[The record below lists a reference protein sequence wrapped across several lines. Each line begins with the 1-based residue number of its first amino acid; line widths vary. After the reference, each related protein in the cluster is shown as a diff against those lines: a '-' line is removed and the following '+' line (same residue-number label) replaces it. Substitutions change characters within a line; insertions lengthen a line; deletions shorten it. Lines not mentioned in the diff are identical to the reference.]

1 MKLSEQ
7 KTSGFYNILHNYQ
20 LTYFRYSD
28 HSILIEWP
36 AQIAIAILDDL
47 LLFKKSIETNGNQS
61 ILHVVSAYHS
71 LLVIYT
77 SEIIAYDERV
87 ADLKDLYQECSS
99 VEKQPRRLW
108 KIPVCYDP
116 LFGIDLAEISEVKN
130 TSVTKLIRWHSD
142 VVYRVYFIGFLPGFL
157 YLGGLD
163 PHLAM
168 PRKKSPRQHI
178 EKGAVAIGGEQ
189 TGVYPNASPG
199 GWNIIGNSPINFFE
213 PASEVPCFASPGD
226 AIKFAS
232 IDVSKHQEIISQVSQ
247 GTYNLESE
255 ILYD

>member
-1 MKLSEQ
+1 M
-7 KTSGFYNILHNYQ
+7 NDYQ

-28 HSILIEWP
+28 NSILIEWP
-36 AQIAIAILDDL
+36 AQIALAILDDL
-47 LLFKKSIETNGNQS
+47 LLFKKSIETDKSQS
-61 ILHVVSAYHS
+61 ILQVVSAYHS
-71 LLVIYT
+71 LLVIYA
-77 SEIIAYDERV
+77 SEITAYDERV
-87 ADLKDLYQECSS
+87 ADMKGLYQERSF

-116 LFGIDLAEISEVKN
+116 VFGIDLAKISEVKS
-130 TSVTKLIRWHSD
+130 TSVTEVVQWHSD
-142 VVYRVYFIGFLPGFL
+142 VVYHVYFIGFLPGFL

-163 PHLAM
+163 PRLTM
-168 PRKKSPRQHI
+168 PRKQSPRQHI
-178 EKGAVAIGGEQ
+178 DKGAVAIGGEQ

-199 GWNIIGNSPINFFE
+199 GWNIIGNSPIGFFE